1 MDGKGTQKDDL
12 EIKGKAQIIAMQI
25 REFRWE
31 FKFDPVFFFAK
42 QGRLPWYVNHYNNS
56 TEI

>member
-1 MDGKGTQKDDL
+1 MDGKGTQKDDS

-31 FKFDPVFFFAK
+31 FKFDPVFF
-42 QGRLPWYVNHYNNS
+42 LPNKEDYPGM
-56 TEI
+56 